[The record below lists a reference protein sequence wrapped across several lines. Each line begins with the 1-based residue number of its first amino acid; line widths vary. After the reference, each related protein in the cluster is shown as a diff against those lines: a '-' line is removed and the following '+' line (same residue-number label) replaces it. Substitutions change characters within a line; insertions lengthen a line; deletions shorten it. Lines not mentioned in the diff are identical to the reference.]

1 MFSRHLPFSDLYES
15 LIFLSWDFSIFHLST
30 IISPSVLFTQG
41 FDTSS
46 LLAKI
51 HQSTI
56 LVPALQSHWLMMH
69 VSMMILSY
77 ATLLGASL
85 LSIIILI

>member
-1 MFSRHLPFSDLYES
+1 
-15 LIFLSWDFSIFHLST
+15 T

-69 VSMMILSY
+69 FGNSY
-77 ATLLGASL
+77 KLLVKANVIKTIPVIKSVRV
-85 LSIIILI
+85 LI